1 MIIGTQ
7 YKSSAVAKMGERL
20 ATIYMDQK
28 VGDGVPLSWGELGPY
43 LTQRGLGRGLSPY
56 QVAS

>member
-28 VGDGVPLSWGELGPY
+28 VGDGVPLSWGSWVPI
-43 LTQRGLGRGLSPY
+43 
-56 QVAS
+56 